1 MSAPGGS
8 AGSTAHAVVL
18 VGGQGTRLRPLTDT
32 RPKPMVPLVDRP
44 FVEHQIDHLARHDVR
59 RIVFSCGYRPSA
71 LRDHFG
77 DGGRLG
83 VRIEYVVDPVPLG
96 TAGAVRNAAP
106 LLGDGPTLVLNGD
119 ILTDLD
125 LRAMLDRHVRS
136 GAEGTIALTPVEDPS
151 AFGLVRLHEDDRV
164 EAFVEKPG
172 PEQLRPGEPFRIN
185 AGTYVLERSV
195 VDMIPEGVECSIE
208 RETFPEVAARGGLFG
223 FPSDAYWLDIGT
235 PAAYMRANRDV
246 LAGRVRTE
254 APVGERYLGPG
265 TSVADTAVVG
275 EGCCLGPGCRVEEG
289 ARIMASVLGEGVEI
303 GAGAHVEDSILGDA
317 VTVGEGAVVAP
328 GSVIG
333 DGASVP
339 GGVRHE
345 GALASAAAG

>member
-1 MSAPGGS
+1 MSDAGGSDGSAP
-8 AGSTAHAVVL
+8 HAVVL

-44 FVEHQIDHLARHDVR
+44 FVEHQIDHLARHGVR

-77 DGGRLG
+77 DGARFG
-83 VRIEYVVDPVPLG
+83 VHIDYVVDPVPLG
-96 TAGAVRNAAP
+96 TAGAVGNAAP

-125 LRAMLDRHVRS
+125 LRAMLARHAES
-136 GAEGTIALTPVEDPS
+136 GAEGTVALTPVENPS

-164 EAFVEKPG
+164 EAFVEKPS
-172 PEQLRPGEPFRIN
+172 PEELRPGEPFRIN

-195 VDMIPEGVECSIE
+195 IDSIPEGVECSIE
-208 RETFPEVAARGGLFG
+208 RETFPQVTARGGLFG

-235 PAAYMRANRDV
+235 PAAYLQANRDV
-246 LAGRVRTE
+246 LAGRVHTA

-265 TSVADTAVVG
+265 TEVAPTAVIG
-275 EGCCLGPGCRVEEG
+275 EGCCLGAGCRVGEG
-289 ARIMASVLGEGVEI
+289 ARITASVVGEGVEI
-303 GAGAHVEDSILGDA
+303 GAGAEIKDSVLGDS
-317 VTVGEGAVVAP
+317 VSVGESAVIAP

-339 GGVRHE
+339 GGARHE
-345 GALASAAAG
+345 GALASAVAG